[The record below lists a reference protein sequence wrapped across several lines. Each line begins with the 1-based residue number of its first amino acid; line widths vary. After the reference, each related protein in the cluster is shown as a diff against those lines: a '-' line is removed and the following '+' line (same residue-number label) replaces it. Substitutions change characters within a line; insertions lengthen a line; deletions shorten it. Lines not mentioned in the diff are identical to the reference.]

1 MLLLFLIYLFIA
13 VIVTFGQTHFLKHGV
28 YGWTHQFPSSCISF
42 SSVVRSYMLGLNLD
56 VGTKC
61 VSLSQNM
68 EHWSSEAGKGR
79 WVKVQR

>member
-1 MLLLFLIYLFIA
+1 
-13 VIVTFGQTHFLKHGV
+13 
-28 YGWTHQFPSSCISF
+28 
-42 SSVVRSYMLGLNLD
+42 MLGLDLD

-68 EHWSSEAGKGR
+68 EHWSGEAGKGR